1 PAPATRRPCSPRTST
16 RSSPDS
22 AGRCSRS
29 ARTASSS
36 SSNTS
41 ARPAATLSS
50 CSTWPSPQWTPDP
63 GEPRGTPRRS
73 LRWYGS
79 RVSEPRPLS
88 IAQFAAAFRAF
99 LDAVNSDAAH
109 SPLLSRLTAHL
120 GIDARTAPVLAEE
133 FAPYDHPTLQRALDE
148 LLAAPGRTHERI
160 GLAGPN
166 KRFMHNTY
174 SDLLSSPHVTE
185 GAVDWVNVHL
195 AAGEV
200 LACVQSGLFLIRDE
214 DGSPYAVFVSG

>member
-1 PAPATRRPCSPRTST
+1 PRVSGRSEQRRCTQPAAQPPDRARRHRRPHRAG
-16 RSSPDS
+16 
-22 AGRCSRS
+22 AGRGVR
-29 ARTASSS
+29 AV
-36 SSNTS
+36 
-41 ARPAATLSS
+41 RP
-50 CSTWPSPQWTPDP
+50 
-63 GEPRGTPRRS
+63 
-73 LRWYGS
+73 
-79 RVSEPRPLS
+79 
-88 IAQFAAAFRAF
+88 
-99 LDAVNSDAAH
+99 
-109 SPLLSRLTAHL
+109 
-120 GIDARTAPVLAEE
+120 
-133 FAPYDHPTLQRALDE
+133 PTLQRALDE

-214 DGSPYAVFVSG
+214 DGSPYAVFVSGARDDRPDSNLRVEVSALDTHSAEVVLGQLRD